1 MKREYCRWRENREA
15 EMREKGR
22 GWESDTKRM
31 EKLVRMGDE
40 RKMRERQR
48 KKDKNREDISRN
60 TPFEG
65 RKTEREEWRV
75 KKDKLTKTGHDE
87 FSLRPQ
93 ILDRKKWR

>member
-1 MKREYCRWRENREA
+1 
-15 EMREKGR
+15 
-22 GWESDTKRM
+22 M

-65 RKTEREEWRV
+65 RKRGVKSEEGQT
-75 KKDKLTKTGHDE
+75 DKNW
-87 FSLRPQ
+87 P
-93 ILDRKKWR
+93 